1 MASSDDESRRKVGTE
16 LFRAYP
22 DLNAPQKKCCLCL
35 QVTKP
40 QISIAAA
47 AELVTDLWGGEVVGI
62 AQLDSYD
69 DQNFCVNMRAS
80 LVAGSAAVRHT
91 LKVHNGVDSANL
103 PFIEGQNAMMARL
116 AEKCR

>member
-1 MASSDDESRRKVGTE
+1 V
-16 LFRAYP
+16 
-22 DLNAPQKKCCLCL
+22 L

-40 QISIAAA
+40 AISIAAA
-47 AELVTDLWGGEVVGI
+47 AELVTSLWGGEVAGI

-80 LVAGSAAVRHT
+80 LIAGSSTALRYT
-91 LKVHNGVDSANL
+91 LKIHNGVDSANL